1 MYKNFFGF
9 NERPFKLVPN
19 PAYLF
24 LSRSHEEA
32 LAHLA
37 YAVIQGEGFIEITG
51 EVGTGKTTLCRA
63 FLEHLD
69 DNTKTAYIFNPN
81 LNSFE
86 LLKAIND
93 EFGIPSDADN
103 TKDLIDILNAFL
115 IEQKTQGRNTI
126 LLIDEAQNL
135 TNEVLEQLRL
145 LSNLETARHKLL
157 HIILVGQ
164 PELKEKLNSHEL
176 RQLRQRISLS
186 CRLVP
191 LSFKDVRNY
200 IQHRINV
207 ASGKPGIRFA
217 DAAYRSIYNYSQGIP
232 RLINIVCDRALLTA
246 FGLDQKEITQ
256 KIVRASIREL
266 IDGNDINKNR
276 FKKRTKAILFFSI
289 ISLII
294 FMIIYY
300 HPGLFR
306 IHTTF
311 NSSETKN
318 LNLLHSN
325 NVKNPV
331 PAVTASDA
339 KKPVP
344 AVNST
349 VNKEQVLPLVI
360 SESNKIAP
368 ATDESESNKPAP
380 PTTSAVKKEQV
391 SPFIVSESKK
401 FAPAATEPESYKLV
415 SEATTVVKKEQD
427 PAVSVSESKKLFPA
441 AAASESKKIEVQ
453 KAKALEPAI
462 EPVTEP
468 ARNLENLL
476 KTMNRLSSRHMAIK
490 VALNLWGI
498 KPEIKPDLD
507 TIDDDQN
514 FFRLV
519 SKENNLL
526 IRRINGNLNAI
537 KKLNLP
543 VILAVHLNKDIPPV
557 YLALIKI
564 DPQKVTLRG
573 GEQDISIELSPVELE
588 SYWSGVAFIPWK
600 NFLSLKGTIPIDCPK
615 DSITTLKMLLRDIG
629 FKEVEINSFY
639 DDKTRQ
645 AVKEIQKKYG
655 LHIDGTVGSTT
666 KIALYNEKKVLKQP
680 HIVNAAHSFVR

>member
-32 LAHLA
+32 LSHLT

-63 FLEHLD
+63 FLEHLND
-69 DNTKTAYIFNPN
+69 DTKAAYIFNPN
-81 LNSFE
+81 LDSLE
-86 LLKAIND
+86 LLKTIND

-103 TKDLIDILNAFL
+103 AKDLIDTLNAFL
-115 IEQKTQGRNTI
+115 IEQKTQGKKTI

-157 HIILVGQ
+157 QIILVGQ

-207 ASGKPGIRFA
+207 ASGKSGIRFA

-256 KIVRASIREL
+256 EIIRSSIKEL
-266 IDGNDINKNR
+266 TEKSDINKKS
-276 FKKRTKAILFFSI
+276 FKKRKKAILFFFI
-289 ISLII
+289 LSLIL

-306 IHTTF
+306 MNTVFT
-311 NSSETKN
+311 SPETKK
-318 LNLLHSN
+318 LDTLHSN
-325 NVKNPV
+325 NVKKPV
-331 PAVTASDA
+331 PAVTASDV
-339 KKPVP
+339 KKPIPAVTTTVKREPVP
-344 AVNST
+344 AVT
-349 VNKEQVLPLVI
+349 V
-360 SESNKIAP
+360 
-368 ATDESESNKPAP
+368 
-380 PTTSAVKKEQV
+380 
-391 SPFIVSESKK
+391 
-401 FAPAATEPESYKLV
+401 
-415 SEATTVVKKEQD
+415 
-427 PAVSVSESKKLFPA
+427 
-441 AAASESKKIEVQ
+441 SESKKIEVQ
-453 KAKALEPAI
+453 KVSALESVI
-462 EPVTEP
+462 EPIIEP
-468 ARNLENLL
+468 ARNLGNLL
-476 KTMNRLSSRHMAIK
+476 ETMNRLSSRHMAIK
-490 VALNLWGI
+490 VVLNLWNI
-498 KPEIKPDLD
+498 EPEIKPDLD
-507 TIDDDQN
+507 TIDDDQD

-526 IRRINGNLNAI
+526 IRQIKGNLNAI
-537 KKLNLP
+537 KKLDLP
-543 VILAVHLNKDIPPV
+543 VILAVHLNKGIPPV
-557 YLALIKI
+557 YFALIKI
-564 DPQKVTLRG
+564 DTQTVTLRG
-573 GEQDISIELSPVELE
+573 GKQDISIELSPVELE
-588 SYWSGVAFIPWK
+588 SYWSGEAYIPWK
-600 NFLSLKGTIPIDCPK
+600 DFLSLTGIIPIDCPK

-629 FKEVEINSFY
+629 FKEVEVNPFY

-645 AVKEIQKKYG
+645 AVIEIQNKYG

-666 KIALYNEKKVLKQP
+666 KIALYNEKKVFKQP
-680 HIVNAAHSFVR
+680 HIVNVANSFVR

>member
-24 LSRSHEEA
+24 LSKSHEEA
-32 LAHLA
+32 LAHLT
-37 YAVIQGEGFIEITG
+37 YAVIQGEGFMEITG

-69 DNTKTAYIFNPN
+69 NDTKAAYIFNPN
-81 LNSFE
+81 LDSVE

-93 EFGIPSDADN
+93 EFNIPSDADN
-103 TKDLIDILNAFL
+103 TKDLIDNLNAFL
-115 IEQKTQGRNTI
+115 IEQKTRGKSTI

-145 LSNLETARHKLL
+145 LSNLETAKHKLL

-164 PELKEKLNSHEL
+164 PELNEKLNSHEL

-186 CRLVP
+186 CRLIP

-207 ASGKPGIRFA
+207 ASGKPGIQFD

-256 KIVRASIREL
+256 KIVRASIKEL
-266 IDGNDINKNR
+266 TDRNDIIKNS
-276 FKKRTKAILFFSI
+276 FKKRKKAILFFSI
-289 ISLII
+289 LSLIL

-300 HPGLFR
+300 RPGLLKV
-306 IHTTF
+306 TTIF
-311 NSSETKN
+311 NSPETKK
-318 LNLLHSN
+318 LDTLHSN
-325 NVKNPV
+325 N
-331 PAVTASDA
+331 A

-344 AVNST
+344 AVT
-349 VNKEQVLPLVI
+349 
-360 SESNKIAP
+360 
-368 ATDESESNKPAP
+368 
-380 PTTSAVKKEQV
+380 
-391 SPFIVSESKK
+391 VSESKEIVP
-401 FAPAATEPESYKLV
+401 APTASESIKPVPTVTAAVEKDQV
-415 SEATTVVKKEQD
+415 
-427 PAVSVSESKKLFPA
+427 PAVTVSESKEIVPA
-441 AAASESKKIEVQ
+441 PTASESKKPVPIVIASESKKIEVQ
-453 KAKALEPAI
+453 KVRALEPVI
-462 EPVTEP
+462 EPITEP
-468 ARNLENLL
+468 ARNLGNLL
-476 KTMNRLSSRHMAIK
+476 ETMNRLSSRHMAIK
-490 VALNLWGI
+490 VALNLWNI
-498 KPEIKPDLD
+498 EPEIKPDLD
-507 TIDDDQN
+507 SIDDDQD
-514 FFRLV
+514 FFQLV

-526 IRRINGNLNAI
+526 IRQIKGNLNAI

-543 VILAVHLNKDIPPV
+543 VILAVHLNKVIPPV

-564 DPQKVTLRG
+564 DTQKVTLRG
-573 GEQDISIELSPVELE
+573 GKQDISIELSPVELE
-588 SYWSGVAFIPWK
+588 SYWSGVAYIPWK

-629 FKEVEINSFY
+629 FKEVEINPFY

-666 KIALYNEKKVLKQP
+666 KIALYNEKKVFKRP
-680 HIVNAAHSFVR
+680 HIVNATNSFVR

>member
-32 LAHLA
+32 LAHLT
-37 YAVIQGEGFIEITG
+37 YAVIQGEGFMEITG
-51 EVGTGKTTLCRA
+51 EVGTGKTTLCRT

-69 DNTKTAYIFNPN
+69 NDTKAAYIFNPN
-81 LNSFE
+81 LDSVE

-103 TKDLIDILNAFL
+103 TKDLIDNLNAFL
-115 IEQKTQGRNTI
+115 IEQKTRGKSTI

-145 LSNLETARHKLL
+145 LSNLETAKHKLL

-164 PELKEKLNSHEL
+164 PELKEKLDSHEL

-186 CRLVP
+186 CRLIP

-200 IQHRINV
+200 IQHRIDV
-207 ASGKPGIRFA
+207 ASGKPEIQFD
-217 DAAYRSIYNYSQGIP
+217 DAAYRSIYNYSKGIP

-256 KIVRASIREL
+256 NIVRASIKEL
-266 IDGNDINKNR
+266 TDKSAINKNS
-276 FKKRTKAILFFSI
+276 FNKRKKAILFFSI
-289 ISLII
+289 LSLIL

-300 HPGLFR
+300 HPGLLR
-306 IHTTF
+306 VNTTF
-311 NSSETKN
+311 NSPETKK
-318 LNLLHSN
+318 LDTLHSN
-325 NVKNPV
+325 NVKTTV
-331 PAVTASDA
+331 PTVTTSDA

-344 AVNST
+344 AAT
-349 VNKEQVLPLVI
+349 ATAKKEPV
-360 SESNKIAP
+360 
-368 ATDESESNKPAP
+368 
-380 PTTSAVKKEQV
+380 SAVT
-391 SPFIVSESKK
+391 VSESKELVP
-401 FAPAATEPESYKLV
+401 APTASESIESVPTVTATIKKEPVPAVTV
-415 SEATTVVKKEQD
+415 SESIKDV
-427 PAVSVSESKKLFPA
+427 PAVAASESKKPVPLII
-441 AAASESKKIEVQ
+441 ASESKKIEVQ
-453 KAKALEPAI
+453 KVKTLEPVI
-462 EPVTEP
+462 EPLTEP
-468 ARNLENLL
+468 ARNLGNLL
-476 KTMNRLSSRHMAIK
+476 ETMNRLSSRHMAIK
-490 VALNLWGI
+490 VALNLWHI
-498 KPEIKPDLD
+498 EPEIKPDLD
-507 TIDDDQN
+507 TIDDDYD

-526 IRRINGNLNAI
+526 IRQIKGNLNAI

-543 VILAVHLNKDIPPV
+543 VILAVHLNKIAPPV
-557 YLALIKI
+557 YFALVKI
-564 DPQKVTLRG
+564 DTQKVALRG
-573 GEQDISIELSPVELE
+573 GKQDISIELSPVELE
-588 SYWSGVAFIPWK
+588 SYWSGVAYIPWK

-615 DSITTLKMLLRDIG
+615 DSITTLKMLLKDIG
-629 FKEVEINSFY
+629 FKEIEINPFY

-666 KIALYNEKKVLKQP
+666 KIALYNEKKVFKQP
-680 HIVNAAHSFVR
+680 HIVNATNSFSR

>member
-32 LAHLA
+32 LAHLT
-37 YAVIQGEGFIEITG
+37 YAVIQGEGFMEITG

-69 DNTKTAYIFNPN
+69 NDTKAAYIFNPN
-81 LNSFE
+81 LDSVE

-103 TKDLIDILNAFL
+103 TKDLIDTLNSFL
-115 IEQKTQGRNTI
+115 IEQNTQGKNTI

-145 LSNLETARHKLL
+145 LSNLETAKHKLL

-186 CRLVP
+186 CRLIP

-207 ASGKPGIRFA
+207 ASGKPGIQFA

-256 KIVRASIREL
+256 KIVQASIKEL
-266 IDGNDINKNR
+266 TDGSDIYTNS
-276 FKKRTKAILFFSI
+276 FKKRKKAILFFSI
-289 ISLII
+289 LSLIL

-300 HPGLFR
+300 HPGLLR
-306 IHTTF
+306 VNTIF
-311 NSSETKN
+311 NSPETKK
-318 LNLLHSN
+318 LDTLHSN
-325 NVKNPV
+325 NAKKPA
-331 PAVTASDA
+331 PAVAASDE

-344 AVNST
+344 AV
-349 VNKEQVLPLVI
+349 
-360 SESNKIAP
+360 
-368 ATDESESNKPAP
+368 
-380 PTTSAVKKEQV
+380 TTTIKKESV
-391 SPFIVSESKK
+391 PAVTVSESKK
-401 FAPAATEPESYKLV
+401 DA
-415 SEATTVVKKEQD
+415 Q
-427 PAVSVSESKKLFPA
+427 AVTAFESKKPGPIVI
-441 AAASESKKIEVQ
+441 ASESKKIEVQ
-453 KAKALEPAI
+453 KVKTLEPVI
-462 EPVTEP
+462 EPLTEP
-468 ARNLENLL
+468 ARNLGNLL

-490 VALNLWGI
+490 VALNLWNI
-498 KPEIKPDLD
+498 EPEIKPDLD
-507 TIDDDQN
+507 TIDDYN

-526 IRRINGNLNAI
+526 IRRIKGNLNAI

-543 VILAVHLNKDIPPV
+543 VILAVHLNKGIPPV

-564 DPQKVTLRG
+564 DTQKVTLRG
-573 GEQDISIELSPVELE
+573 GKQDISIELSPVELE
-588 SYWSGVAFIPWK
+588 SYWSGVAYIPWK

-615 DSITTLKMLLRDIG
+615 DSITTLKILLRDIG
-629 FKEVEINSFY
+629 FKEVEINPFY

-645 AVKEIQKKYG
+645 AVKQIQKKYG
-655 LHIDGTVGSTT
+655 LHIDGMVGSTT
-666 KIALYNEKKVLKQP
+666 KIALFNEKKVFKQP
-680 HIVNAAHSFVR
+680 HIVNAANSFVR

>member
-32 LAHLA
+32 LAHLT
-37 YAVIQGEGFIEITG
+37 YAVIQGEGFMEITG

-69 DNTKTAYIFNPN
+69 NDTKAAYIFNPN
-81 LNSFE
+81 LDSIE

-103 TKDLIDILNAFL
+103 TKDLIDTLNSFL
-115 IEQKTQGRNTI
+115 IEQNTQGKNTI

-186 CRLVP
+186 CRLIP

-207 ASGKPGIRFA
+207 ASGKPGTQFA
-217 DAAYRSIYNYSQGIP
+217 DAAYRSIYNYSKGIP

-256 KIVRASIREL
+256 KIVRASIKEL
-266 IDGNDINKNR
+266 TDRSDINKNN
-276 FKKRTKAILFFSI
+276 FKKRKKAILFFSI
-289 ISLII
+289 LSLII

-306 IHTTF
+306 VNTIF
-311 NSSETKN
+311 NSPETKK
-318 LNLLHSN
+318 LDTLHSN
-325 NVKNPV
+325 NAKKPA
-331 PAVTASDA
+331 PAVAASDE

-344 AVNST
+344 AV
-349 VNKEQVLPLVI
+349 
-360 SESNKIAP
+360 
-368 ATDESESNKPAP
+368 
-380 PTTSAVKKEQV
+380 TTTIKKESV
-391 SPFIVSESKK
+391 PAVTVSESKK
-401 FAPAATEPESYKLV
+401 DA
-415 SEATTVVKKEQD
+415 Q
-427 PAVSVSESKKLFPA
+427 AVTAFESKKPGPIVI
-441 AAASESKKIEVQ
+441 ASESKKIEVQ
-453 KAKALEPAI
+453 KVKTLEPVI
-462 EPVTEP
+462 EPLTEP
-468 ARNLENLL
+468 ARNLGNLL

-490 VALNLWGI
+490 VALNLWNI
-498 KPEIKPDLD
+498 EPEIKPDLD
-507 TIDDDQN
+507 TIDDYN

-526 IRRINGNLNAI
+526 IRRIKGNLNAI

-543 VILAVHLNKDIPPV
+543 VILAVHLNKGIPPV

-564 DPQKVTLRG
+564 DTQKVTLRG
-573 GEQDISIELSPVELE
+573 GKQDISIELSPVELE

-600 NFLSLKGTIPIDCPK
+600 NFLSLKGTIPIDSPK

-629 FKEVEINSFY
+629 FKEVEINPFY

-645 AVKEIQKKYG
+645 AVKEIQQKYG

-666 KIALYNEKKVLKQP
+666 KIALYNEKKVFKQP
-680 HIVNAAHSFVR
+680 HIVNANNSFVR